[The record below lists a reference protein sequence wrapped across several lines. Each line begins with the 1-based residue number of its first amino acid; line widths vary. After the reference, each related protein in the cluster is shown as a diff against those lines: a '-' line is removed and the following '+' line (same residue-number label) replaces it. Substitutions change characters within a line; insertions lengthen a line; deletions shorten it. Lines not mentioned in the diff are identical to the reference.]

1 MAKIKFGMAV
11 SDMRGK
17 LNGSVF
23 ARNRGGAYVRTKVTP
38 INPKTARQIE
48 VRARLTALA
57 QGFRSLSQ
65 DQIAAWNNAVSQWQR
80 TDIFGDLVSPT
91 GLALYVRLN
100 GNLLNAGQAI
110 IDNVPAVGSVEQ
122 VSSLTLTGD
131 ESTQALSLAALP
143 ATVPADTTLV
153 IEATEPLS
161 LGINNANSRYRFI
174 GSFAAA
180 AASPYNIAS
189 IYTDKFGTIKADQKI
204 FIRAK
209 YVSNLTGQTSL
220 ALASFGIPVA

>member
-1 MAKIKFGMAV
+1 MAKIKFGVFA
-11 SDMRGK
+11 SDVRGK

-38 INPKTARQIE
+38 LNPKSSRQIE

-65 DQIAAWNNAVSQWQR
+65 DQISAWNNAVTQWQR
-80 TDIFGDLVSPT
+80 TDVFGDLVSPT

-110 IDNVPAVGSVEQ
+110 ISDVPAPGSVDQ

-131 ESTQALSLAALP
+131 ESSSTLSLAATP
-143 ATVPADTTLV
+143 AAVPADTTLI

-161 LGINNANSRYRFI
+161 LGINNANSKFRYI

-180 AASPYNIAS
+180 SASPYNLATM
-189 IYTDKFGTIKADQKI
+189 YQAKFGTIKANQKI

-209 YVSNLTGQTSL
+209 YVNNLTGQTSL
-220 ALASFGIPVA
+220 ALASYGIPAI